1 MYGSEEVTSAS
12 KTISYKWHNIFISN
26 LFFSQ
31 FTKQYNNLF
40 AEAGVPPKRKLTR
53 FLVTPEAAIEAGL

>member
-1 MYGSEEVTSAS
+1 MVVKRLPLPQKQNHINDIIYSFLT
-12 KTISYKWHNIFISN
+12 
-26 LFFSQ
+26 FFFPQ